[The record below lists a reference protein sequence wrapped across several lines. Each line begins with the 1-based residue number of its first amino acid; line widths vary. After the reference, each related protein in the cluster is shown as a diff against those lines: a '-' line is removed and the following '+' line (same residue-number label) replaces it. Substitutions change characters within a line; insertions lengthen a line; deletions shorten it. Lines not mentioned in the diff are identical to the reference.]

1 MNKYLLDTHIFL
13 WSLLDPDHLT
23 AEVAIVLED
32 KNNELWLSPITS
44 WEVIVLAEKGRIKLN
59 DVPATWLKNVFQTI
73 PFREASITH
82 EVAMESRNL
91 QLPHQDPADRFIA
104 ASAVVYG
111 LTLITSDQNLL
122 LSNDY
127 SILKN

>member
-1 MNKYLLDTHIFL
+1 VNKYLLDTHIFL
-13 WSLLDPDHLT
+13 WSLLDPEHLT
-23 AEVAIVLED
+23 AEVAFVLED

-44 WEVIVLAEKGRIKLN
+44 WEVIFLAEKGRIKLN
-59 DVPATWLKNVFQTI
+59 DLPAPWLKNVFQTI

-82 EVAMESRNL
+82 EVSMESRNL

-111 LTLITSDQNLL
+111 LTLITSDRNLL
-122 LSNDY
+122 LSNN
-127 SILKN
+127 ST

>member
-13 WSLLDPDHLT
+13 WSLLDPDHLS
-23 AEVAIVLED
+23 AEVAIVLEN

-59 DVPATWLKNVFQTI
+59 DVPVPWLKNVFHTI

-111 LTLITSDQNLL
+111 LTLITSDRNLL